1 MKLKQIMKKAC
12 VLLSFFLLGTS
23 LIAQNLSVSGK
34 VTDTSGGTMPGV
46 SVVIK
51 GTTSGT
57 VTDGNGK
64 YSISNTNGKT
74 ILQFSFVG
82 MKTQET
88 AVGGKTVINVV
99 MEEESTTIDEV
110 VAVGYGVQKKSD
122 VISSVATVKAEKM
135 TKMVTLDVGEMLRGK
150 VAGMQITT
158 NDAGPGGSSTIQ
170 IRGKG
175 SLAAGTSPIFIA
187 DGVEIG
193 AINDINPGDIA
204 SVEVLKDASA
214 QSIYGARASN
224 GVILITTKRGKAGKT
239 SVNYNAYYGI
249 QNVHKNFD
257 VYSPEEYAQLKRE
270 AYRTNNK
277 DVYGAD
283 AVVFSALEL
292 ASLTNKKYI
301 DWEKLAVKSGSIQNH
316 DISVTG
322 GTENTRIFF
331 SANYQ
336 DLKGVI
342 PDTDFKKG
350 MVRFNL
356 DQTIFSW
363 LKLGLNTSMSLTKS
377 NDPGVNN
384 VLNEV
389 VRSSPLGEVYN
400 ADGTL
405 KLHPTGVQENFN
417 PLNDLQEISLLKNSK
432 NDLVNIFLEISP
444 LTGLSYKL
452 NVSRR
457 SWNYRQ
463 DSYSTAKS
471 NGGSTQGY
479 GGGSLQNQDNN
490 SWTIDNILSYSKMW
504 DNHHFS
510 STVIQSVNEVN
521 SHYFQL
527 GFPKV
532 PNDLLGVYGLESA
545 LSWTPNISGSKRRLQ
560 SYAARFQYDYASK
573 YYLTLSG
580 REDGSSVFGA
590 DNKWGFFPAAALGWN
605 MYKESFLAN
614 FKPLTN
620 LKLRASYG
628 SVGNEA
634 IAPYGSSAS
643 ADQWDYINN
652 GNKLSGYTPGSMLPN
667 PKLKW
672 ETSTTLNA
680 AVDFGFYSNRL
691 TGTVE
696 VYKTNTTDLLVNR
709 NINASTGY
717 ATMRDN
723 IGEIQNKGI
732 EIQLDGQIIKKKDFT
747 LGAGII
753 FSTNNNQILRLF
765 GDLNKDGKEDD
776 YAANNWFIGQP
787 INVFYDYIYDGIWQ
801 ANQTTEIAASAQP
814 TAKQGEIRVKDL
826 DGNKKL
832 DNNDKVVTSAMPK
845 WQGSF
850 NLNAKYKGIDF
861 SMDVTTVQGLLRY
874 NKYLADYAYGGDLRG
889 IFNGIKVDYWTP
901 EHTTGVFPR
910 PTNASTPGYMGL
922 VARED
927 ASFVKLSNISLGYTL
942 PAKMVSKI
950 GLNSLR
956 VYCSGQ
962 NLFTNTKYKSYNPEQ
977 DSDAYPESQTVSFG
991 LQVGF

>member
-12 VLLSFFLLGTS
+12 MLLSILLIATS

-34 VTDTSGGTMPGV
+34 VTDSSGGTIPGV
-46 SVVIK
+46 SVVVK
-51 GTTSGT
+51 GTTNGT
-57 VTDGNGK
+57 ITDGNGK
-64 YSISNTNGKT
+64 YTLTNLDGKA

-82 MKTQET
+82 MKLKE
-88 AVGGKTVINVV
+88 AVVGGKTVINML
-99 MEEESTTIDEV
+99 MEEETIGIEEV
-110 VAVGYGVQKKSD
+110 VAIGYGVQRKSD

-135 TKMVTLDVGEMLRGK
+135 TKSVTLDVGEMLRGK
-150 VAGMQITT
+150 VAGMQVTT
-158 NDAGPGGSSTIQ
+158 SDAGPGGSSNIQ

-175 SLAAGTSPIFIA
+175 SLAAGTSPIVIA

-249 QNVHKNFD
+249 QTVHKNFD
-257 VYSPEEYAQLKRE
+257 VYTPEEYAQLKRE

-283 AVVFSALEL
+283 NAVFSALEL
-292 ASLTNKKYI
+292 ESLNNKSYI

-316 DISVTG
+316 DISITG
-322 GTENTRIFF
+322 GTEKTKIFF
-331 SANYQ
+331 SGNYQ
-336 DLKGVI
+336 NQKGVI

-350 MVRFNL
+350 MIRFNL

-363 LKLGLNTSMSLTKS
+363 LKMGLNSSLSISKS
-377 NDPGVNN
+377 NDPGVAG

-389 VRSSPLGEVYN
+389 VRSSPLGSVYN

-405 KLHPTGVQENFN
+405 RLHPTGVQENFN
-417 PLNDLQEISLLKNSK
+417 PLNDLKEVSLLKNSK
-432 NDLVNIFLEISP
+432 NDLVNIFVEISP
-444 LTGLSYKL
+444 LAGLTYKF

-463 DSYSTAKS
+463 DNYNTVRS
-471 NGGSTQGY
+471 NGGSTNGM
-479 GGGSLQNQDNN
+479 GGGSLQFQDNN
-490 SWTIDNILSYSKMW
+490 SWTIDNILSYSKNF
-504 DNHHFS
+504 DRHHLS
-510 STVIQSVNEVN
+510 STLIQSVNEQN

-532 PNDLLGVYGLESA
+532 PNDILGVYGLESA
-545 LSWTPNISGSKRRLQ
+545 LAWAPSISGSKRRLN
-560 SYAARFQYDYASK
+560 SYAARVQYDFASK
-573 YYLTLSG
+573 YYVTVSG

-590 DNKWGFFPAAALGWN
+590 DNKWGFFPAVALGWN
-605 MYKESFLAN
+605 VYKESFLAN
-614 FKPLTN
+614 FEPLTN
-620 LKLRASYG
+620 LKLRTSYG

-634 IAPYGSSAS
+634 IAPYGSMAS
-643 ADQWDYINN
+643 ADQWDYLSS
-652 GNKLSGYTPGSMLPN
+652 GNKLSGFAPGSLLPN

-680 AVDFGFYSNRL
+680 AIDFGFFDSRL
-691 TGTVE
+691 TGTIE
-696 VYKTNTTDLLVNR
+696 YYKTNTTDLLVNR

-717 ATMRDN
+717 STMRDN

-732 EIQLDGQIIKKKDFT
+732 EIQMDGQIIKKKDFT

-753 FSTNNNQILRLF
+753 FSKNKNEIVRLF
-765 GDLNKDGKEDD
+765 GDLNKDGVEDN

-787 INVFYDYIYDGIWQ
+787 INVFYDVIYDGIWQ
-801 ANQTTEIAASAQP
+801 VGQEADIAASAQP
-814 TAKQGEIRVKDL
+814 TAKAGEIKVKDL
-826 DGNKKL
+826 NGDKKL
-832 DNNDKVVTSAMPK
+832 DNNDKVITSAMPK

-850 NLNAKYKGIDF
+850 NLNARYKGIDF
-861 SMDVTTVQGLLRY
+861 SMDVTTIQGITRY
-874 NKYLADYAYGGDLRG
+874 NKYLAEYAFGGDLRG

-901 EHTTGVFPR
+901 EHPTGVFPR

-922 VARED
+922 VARQD
-927 ASFVKLSNISLGYTL
+927 ASFVKLANISIGYTL
-942 PAKMVSKI
+942 PSLIVSKI
-950 GLNSLR
+950 GMNSLR

-962 NLFTNTKYKSYNPEQ
+962 NLFTNTGYKSYNPEQ
-977 DSDAYPESQTVSFG
+977 DSDAYPESRTVSFG
-991 LQVGF
+991 IQVGF